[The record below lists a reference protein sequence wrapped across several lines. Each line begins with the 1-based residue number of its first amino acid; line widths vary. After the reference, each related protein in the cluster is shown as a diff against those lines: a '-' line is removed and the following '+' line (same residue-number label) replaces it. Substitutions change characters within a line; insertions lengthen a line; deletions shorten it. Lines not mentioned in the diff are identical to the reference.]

1 MEASELRRLIVR
13 HRHVAPMLS
22 VLLASTDARVTISS
36 TSGELI
42 LDRAGGAGAADLPS
56 ERHPIVVEGATIGWV
71 DGPRPSGAVAAVLS
85 YACARETDK
94 RALAREAL
102 DRYRE
107 LNLIYD
113 LADRIGGHLD
123 VDAVAAVA
131 LEEAGKLPTGGMG
144 FVLLRGRAG
153 SDELR
158 LGILAMVDQG
168 EAEIVNDIATDPR
181 ASHVDA
187 AWASVVAVPLI
198 ASGMRL
204 GVIGTRSASPVEY
217 HASDLK
223 ILVAIA
229 SLTAPALRQAADYE
243 AALREA

>member
-1 MEASELRRLIVR
+1 
-13 HRHVAPMLS
+13 
-22 VLLASTDARVTISS
+22 
-36 TSGELI
+36 
-42 LDRAGGAGAADLPS
+42 
-56 ERHPIVVEGATIGWV
+56 VVEGATIGWV
-71 DGPRPSGAVAAVLS
+71 DGPRPSGAIAAVLS

-107 LNLIYD
+107 LSLIYD

-131 LEEAGKLPTGGMG
+131 ADEAGKLPTGGTG
-144 FVLLRGRAG
+144 FVILRGRSG

-158 LGILAMVDQG
+158 IGILAAVDQG
-168 EAEIVNDIATDPR
+168 EAEIVNDIAADRR
-181 ASHVDA
+181 ASKADRG
-187 AWASVVAVPLI
+187 WTSLVAVPLI
-198 ASGMRL
+198 ASGERL
-204 GVIGTRSASPVEY
+204 GVVGTRSTTPVEY

-223 ILVAIA
+223 VLVAIA
-229 SLTAPALRQAADYE
+229 SLAAPTLRQAADYE